1 MRDRRKIVVIRY
13 ILLNSNSTAVIS
25 LVVIF
30 QDTFLI
36 MVCYSTRGFPVYSHV
51 RRKIEK
57 CFLSSV
63 CIDRFQQ
70 YGLVLYNE
78 L

>member
-1 MRDRRKIVVIRY
+1 MRDRRKIVVIPH
-13 ILLNSNSTAVIS
+13 ILLHSNSTAVIS

-30 QDTFLI
+30 QDTLLI
-36 MVCYSTRGFPVYSHV
+36 MACYSTHGFTVYSHV

-63 CIDRFQQ
+63 GIDRFLAVRICTLQ
-70 YGLVLYNE
+70 
-78 L
+78 